1 MRPRKGVTNEMLS
14 NITVKQSTNLQEASR
29 AKQDTTPETGTEFDF
44 LDYLLGLQAQSSNED
59 GIAATSV
66 DLLNS
71 TNESEEKDVTQD
83 GALALAGLFPGMTV
97 LDTSKPEKT
106 EDGNSIIPAD
116 LSNGTD
122 LSMAQFLDAKG
133 AAQGEDAQPVIDE
146 NAGKIPDLGVKG
158 LETDQIA
165 GMRAFQSQ
173 LAAQEPVENVEI
185 GENDHDKEHSVEGV
199 DLGLSQLG
207 QTFELKPH
215 NGETLTAAGKDNQAA
230 QPTELPQLFSKVE
243 SLAKN
248 GGGTMKVTLNPP
260 ELGQVEVEV
269 TTRGKQVQV
278 ELKSDSSAKAI
289 IESRLGELKA
299 SIQSHDLVV
308 SKLEVNIDH
317 ELGKQNASMQMM
329 GNWNQQQQQQSQ
341 FSQQSRNPFSE
352 FSGNNRMS
360 GRDVTSRATRVEAP
374 VMMPRINHGRVDVRV

>member
-1 MRPRKGVTNEMLS
+1 MTNEMLS